1 MSEIRELQEKITDFA
16 ARRQWEVFHTPK
28 NLVMALTGEVG
39 ELSAEFQWLT
49 PQEAI
54 NIDKQKLESVGL
66 EIADVAIYLL
76 RLCSVLSID
85 LKSVIDLKLQIN
97 EERFPEIK

>member
-1 MSEIRELQEKITDFA
+1 MSEIKELQEKITDFA
-16 ARRQWEVFHTPK
+16 SKRQWIKFHTPK

-49 PQEAI
+49 PEEAI
-54 NIDKQKLESVGL
+54 AIDSQQRESVGL

-76 RLCSVLSID
+76 RLCTVLNID
-85 LKSVIDLKLQIN
+85 LKSVIEAKLDIN
-97 EERFPEIK
+97 EERFPQIK

>member
-1 MSEIRELQEKITDFA
+1 MSEIKELQEKIADFA
-16 ARRQWEVFHTPK
+16 SKRQWEVFHTPK

-54 NIDKQKLESVGL
+54 NIDKQKLNTVGL
-66 EIADVAIYLL
+66 EIADVAIYLF
-76 RLCSVLSID
+76 RLCSVLNID
-85 LKSVIDLKLQIN
+85 LKSVIESKLQIN
-97 EERFPEIK
+97 ENRFPEL